1 MSTITLEDIRKH
13 APNKPPKEP
22 LYSREKSE
30 ESWEL
35 YCETHQE
42 RAAWTERVV
51 ADLIQRNTGYE
62 TKQIPGS
69 KACDVIVN
77 LGHEIVRVEVKSSI
91 SAGDHNLSSLH
102 SYRMQAVQCEK
113 FDYLFIAFITPNG
126 IILKW
131 ATVKDVERDLTDRR
145 EKNIELRKRREKN
158 GTGDR
163 RRAENSNVINEGGE
177 TRSETL
183 VLHVNKIPEY
193 FNDLENFTL

>member
-1 MSTITLEDIRKH
+1 MSTITLEDLRKH

-35 YCETHQE
+35 YCETAQE

-51 ADLIQRNTGYE
+51 ADLIQRHTGYE

-91 SAGDHNLSSLH
+91 SAGDHNLSNLH

-113 FDYLFIAFITPNG
+113 FDYLFIACITPNG
-126 IILKW
+126 VILKW
-131 ATVKDVERDLTDRR
+131 ATVEDVKRDLADRR
-145 EKNIELRKRREKN
+145 EKNIRHRNRREKN
-158 GTGDR
+158 NIPDKR
-163 RRAENSNVINEGGE
+163 RNENSNVNNEGGE
-177 TRSETL
+177 TRGETL

-193 FNDLENFTL
+193 FNDLEDFTL